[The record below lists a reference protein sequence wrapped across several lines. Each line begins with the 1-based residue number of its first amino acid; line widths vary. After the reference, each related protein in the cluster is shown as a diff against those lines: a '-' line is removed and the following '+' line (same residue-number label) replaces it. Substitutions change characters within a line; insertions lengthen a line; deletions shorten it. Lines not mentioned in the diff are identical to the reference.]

1 MSITRGD
8 LVAKISKAASFSEQA
23 ALVSQLDAF
32 DQHRRAEAGRARE
45 LDLAAAVV
53 KQTLMPVRVH
63 EMHTAA
69 TDWIADFEP
78 SVDMSHHAS
87 IAEAAMWFGRTS
99 SEVRADSEE
108 FGVQAEGFMRRE
120 ASRYGEQA
128 QAVYTEGLSYLGFLY
143 RRQAA
148 SGLDQIQQTVD
159 PHENPK
165 TTPLPT
171 DVFDNFAP
179 EVADI
184 NAGVVGTE
192 TSERNPLLQEIMS
205 GGNGSGSPE
214 QPGGHSTGDDFS
226 GGYSEVPAGQT
237 EDNSSGPLGGIEAPG
252 EGQAEEED
260 QHDVT
265 DQHMGSWDGRSVAIS
280 HTMNL
285 DQFRATQAKEAAS
298 GLDQIQ
304 QTVNPHEDP
313 APTPLPVEVMFPW
326 MISPDAYQ
334 TQGENGP
341 SSSPSPEQAA
351 NQGNP
356 YVGKRKQAKQPQQPK
371 ERKQR
376 KRAGYE
382 PSANPTPVTW
392 DKGAPRPCNQC
403 QGAKPSRDCLN
414 CRGTGTK
421 QEKGLN
427 TKQADM
433 FGNSD
438 APHAVPGPNV
448 ANTPATTPIAREDA
462 SYDKGFEDAED
473 GDAPT
478 FADHSSDAKDNVSQY
493 DKGYEDGM
501 AQLRKR
507 RRSPNYPVSVS
518 RGVGFGDHGFGGGF
532 GGGGFG
538 GHGGIGDGDG
548 NMNDDGGMGGDGGGD
563 GGGGDGGSGGGGSEG
578 SLRLS
583 NQFVKAAS
591 RKNPDF
597 TKGYGFATK
606 WAPGKPL
613 VTMGS
618 AEFESGLFAG
628 MIDRSAHQVAWVE
641 AHRRQAS
648 KDKRF
653 ARRMSTYSKY
663 MAHLA
668 TKGISLEAATS
679 TDLDTMDPSASPSPS
694 GQTPINGQGH
704 PGPLSGGMDPA
715 APGGPSPYNAAPP
728 YGHEVVPMSETEL
741 DKPGSD
747 LVNDVVGGPADGNLN
762 RATIAFRK
770 NVQASLLASRK
781 V

>member
-53 KQTLMPVRVH
+53 QQTLMPVRVH

-78 SVDMSHHAS
+78 NVDMSHHAS

-99 SEVRADSEE
+99 SDVKADQEE
-108 FGVQAEGFMRRE
+108 FGIQAEGFMRRE

-128 QAVYTEGLSYLGFLY
+128 QAVYAEGLSYLGFLY
-143 RRQAA
+143 RRLAA

-159 PHENPK
+159 PHDSPK
-165 TTPLPT
+165 TTEMPT

-179 EVADI
+179 EVCEQ

-214 QPGGHSTGDDFS
+214 KPGGHSTQDDFS
-226 GGYSEVPAGQT
+226 GGYSEVPAGST

-260 QHDVT
+260 QHDT
-265 DQHMGSWDGRSVAIS
+265 QDAHMGSWDGRSVAIS

-285 DQFRATQAKEAAS
+285 DQFRASQAKEAAS
-298 GLDQIQ
+298 GLDQVQ

-313 APTPLPVEVMFPW
+313 APTPLPAEVMFPW
-326 MISPDAYQ
+326 MISPDAYG

-341 SSSPSPEQAA
+341 SSSPSPDQAA

-356 YVGKRKQAKQPQQPK
+356 YVGKRKQA
-371 ERKQR
+371 
-376 KRAGYE
+376 AYE
-382 PSANPTPVTW
+382 PSANPTPVSW
-392 DKGAPRPCNQC
+392 NKNAARPCNDC
-403 QGAKPSRDCLN
+403 KGAQPSKDCMN
-414 CRGTGTK
+414 CRGTGSK
-421 QEKGLN
+421 QEKGIG
-427 TKQADM
+427 TSSRRKQADM

-448 ANTPATTPIAREDA
+448 ANTPATTPIPREDA

-507 RRSPNYPVSVS
+507 RTPNYPVSVNH
-518 RGVGFGDHGFGGGF
+518 GNTGIGLGFGGGF
-532 GGGGFG
+532 GVGGFG

-548 NMNDDGGMGGDGGGD
+548 NMNDDGGGMGGDMGGGGD
-563 GGGGDGGSGGGGSEG
+563 GGGGDSGSGGGGSEG
-578 SLRLS
+578 SLKTSSR
-583 NQFVKAAS
+583 FVKEAS

-597 TKGYGFATK
+597 TKGYGFATQ
-606 WAPGKPL
+606 WAPDKPL

-628 MIDRSAHQVAWVE
+628 MIDHSAHQVAWVE

-668 TKGISLEAATS
+668 SKGISLEAATS

-694 GQTPINGQGH
+694 GQTPINGQGN
-704 PGPLSGGMDPA
+704 PGPLAGGNDPA
-715 APGGPSPYNAAPP
+715 APGGPSPYNGAEPF
-728 YGHEVVPMSETEL
+728 GHEVVPGSETEL
-741 DKPGSD
+741 DQPGSD

-762 RATIAFRK
+762 RASIAFRK

-781 V
+781 G